1 MKQLVNDYIAKAKKL
16 SKEQRERVLSRMGGK
31 LPKHLKNQ
39 KLTEEKA
46 IAFQLEMEDEQLQE
60 WRDKMAKIRAKELK
74 EKLKAEAKA
83 EAKATKSK
91 TTATKNPVA
100 TSPKKAANT
109 TKAPAKIV
117 VAKTPVKN

>member
-31 LPKHLKNQ
+31 LPKHLKNK

-83 EAKATKSK
+83 AKSK
-91 TTATKNPVA
+91 TTAT
-100 TSPKKAANT
+100 TSPKKAAST

-117 VAKTPVKN
+117 AAKTPVKN

>member
-31 LPKHLKNQ
+31 LPKHLKNK

-83 EAKATKSK
+83 AKSRTAATKK
-91 TTATKNPVA
+91 PAT
-100 TSPKKAANT
+100 TSPKKAAST

-117 VAKTPVKN
+117 AAKTPVKN

>member
-31 LPKHLKNQ
+31 LPKHLKNK

-46 IAFQLEMEDEQLQE
+46 IAFQLELEDEQLQE

-83 EAKATKSK
+83 KVAKSK
-91 TTATKNPVA
+91 TTATKKPA
-100 TSPKKAANT
+100 TTSPKKAAST

-117 VAKTPVKN
+117 AAKTPVKN